1 VILDLEIKKSQFKN
15 LKSKIS
21 KNFMKKHSVLPGFG
35 LTLGVS
41 VTYLSIVVL
50 IPLALL
56 VWSTMSL
63 SFADFVKAVGS
74 KQVIASYKLT
84 FGAAFLAA
92 LVNAVFGFI
101 AAWSLVRYRF
111 FGRRV
116 VDALIDMPFAMPT
129 AVSGIALTALCASN
143 GWVGSLAAKY
153 GSKLVIFAEEHGL
166 DFMNIPYLNRYDGL
180 QLAYSQFGVFIA
192 LTFIGLPFVVRTLQ
206 PALEDLDREVEEA
219 AESLGATKFQTFRR
233 VILPSVFPSLMT
245 GFTLAFARAL
255 GEYGS
260 VVFISGN
267 LPYETEITSLLIVA
281 KLQQYDYA
289 GATAI
294 SVVMLTASF
303 ALMFVINFT
312 QYLARRRK

>member
-1 VILDLEIKKSQFKN
+1 
-15 LKSKIS
+15 
-21 KNFMKKHSVLPGFG
+21 MKKHSVLPGFG